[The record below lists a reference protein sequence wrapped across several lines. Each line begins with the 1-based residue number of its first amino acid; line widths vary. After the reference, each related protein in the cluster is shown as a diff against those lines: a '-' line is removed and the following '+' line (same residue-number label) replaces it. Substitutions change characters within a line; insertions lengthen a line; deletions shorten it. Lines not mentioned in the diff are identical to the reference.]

1 MRSSD
6 EPCAPERC
14 PSALRRDSMKGM
26 QGFAQLLR
34 KQAAFDSECRRDGM
48 ASSLEQQVRCRW
60 RRCLQS
66 VDMVWRLSVSP

>member
-1 MRSSD
+1 
-6 EPCAPERC
+6 
-14 PSALRRDSMKGM
+14 MKGM